1 MTLKSYIWGMR
12 FVTLFSIGGLAAV
25 VYYVDPGTGPV
36 GKMLFYFVLFFALSG
51 ILNLIFLR
59 LRRRITTSETAPVN
73 VGMSL
78 RQAMILAIFGIGLLI
93 LQSFRVLVWW
103 DGLLLL
109 AGVFLVEL
117 YFLSKN

>member
-1 MTLKSYIWGMR
+1 MR
-12 FVTLFSIGGLAAV
+12 FVTLFSIAGLAAV
-25 VYYVDPGTGPV
+25 VYCVDPEAGSV
-36 GKMLFYFVLFFALSG
+36 GKILFYFILFFAVSG

-78 RQAMILAIFGIGLLI
+78 RQAMILAIFAIGLLI

-103 DGLLLL
+103 DGSLLL
-109 AGVFLVEL
+109 AGVFLIEL
-117 YFLSKN
+117 YFLSRD

>member
-12 FVTLFSIGGLAAV
+12 FVTLFSIAGLAAV
-25 VYYVDPGTGPV
+25 VYFVDPEAGPV
-36 GKMLFYFVLFFALSG
+36 GKILFYFILFFALSG

-59 LRRRITTSETAPVN
+59 LRRGITTSETAFAN

-78 RQAMILAIFGIGLLI
+78 RQAMILSFFAIGLLI

-109 AGVFLVEL
+109 AGIFLVEL
-117 YFLSKN
+117 YFLSKS

>member
-12 FVTLFSIGGLAAV
+12 FATLFSIAGLVAV
-25 VYYVDPGTGPV
+25 VYCVDPDAGPV
-36 GKMLFYFVLFFALSG
+36 GKMLFYFILFFVLSG
-51 ILNLIFLR
+51 ILNLLFLW
-59 LRRRITTSETAPVN
+59 LRRRITTSETAFAN

-78 RQAMILAIFGIGLLI
+78 RQAMILALFAIGLLI

-117 YFLSKN
+117 YFLSKD

>member
-12 FVTLFSIGGLAAV
+12 FATLFSIAGLVAV
-25 VYYVDPGTGPV
+25 VYCVDPDAGPV
-36 GKMLFYFVLFFALSG
+36 GKMLFYFILFFVLSG
-51 ILNLIFLR
+51 ILNLLFLW
-59 LRRRITTSETAPVN
+59 LRRRITTSETAFAN

-78 RQAMILAIFGIGLLI
+78 RQAMILALFAIGLLI

-109 AGVFLVEL
+109 AGIFLVEL
-117 YFLSKN
+117 YFLSRD

>member
-12 FVTLFSIGGLAAV
+12 FVTLFSVGGLAAI
-25 VYYVDPGTGPV
+25 VYYVDPDAGPV
-36 GKMLFYFVLFFALSG
+36 GKVLFYFILFFVISG
-51 ILNLIFLR
+51 ILNLLFLR
-59 LRRRITTSETAPVN
+59 LRRHITTSETAFAN

-78 RQAMILAIFGIGLLI
+78 RQAMILALFAIGLLV

-103 DGLLLL
+103 DGMLLL
-109 AGVFLVEL
+109 AGVFLIEL

>member
-12 FVTLFSIGGLAAV
+12 FVTLFSIAGLVAV
-25 VYYVDPGTGPV
+25 VYCVDPDAGPV
-36 GKMLFYFVLFFALSG
+36 GKMLFYFILFFVLSG
-51 ILNLIFLR
+51 ILNLLFLR
-59 LRRRITTSETAPVN
+59 LRRRITTSETAFAN

-78 RQAMILAIFGIGLLI
+78 RQAMILALFAIGLLI

-117 YFLSKN
+117 YFLSKS